1 MPKIPTVAI
10 VGRPNTGKST
20 LFNRMV
26 GERLAIESPIAGTT
40 RDRVARR
47 VETDDLDYLLV
58 DTGGIGGGTTDH
70 DLEDD
75 VEAQAR
81 LAITSADLVLFTVD
95 GRTSLTASDRIVAE
109 LLRKSRRRH
118 VPVIVVATKC
128 DNERQE
134 EDAVA
139 EVVDLGIGDDVI
151 AVSGVHGN
159 GIRELQERIVA
170 HLTELHFGK
179 EKAEEDAAIPRI
191 ALVGRPNV
199 GKSSIINALLAPPQR
214 ATSGRIVSPIPG
226 TTRDASDTLVR
237 HESQS
242 YIFVDTAGL
251 KRTNRVEEGIEEYAH
266 LRSLKAI
273 EDCDIV
279 ILVLEAPQLTSH
291 QDKRIAGLAADSG
304 KGLIVLANKID
315 ALKGAERDEK
325 MEEAKLS
332 LPFVRFAAFLPVSA
346 QTRENLANIFPLIER
361 VQRNRTRQIS
371 ESDLDAWYRGVTQGS
386 ANKRAEVG
394 VGLVQEPGT
403 VPPTFILLARR
414 PKAVTEQHLK
424 FLERRLR
431 ESFAFEGT
439 PMRFYSKTPAEFKKD
454 SEKR

>member
-139 EVVDLGIGDDVI
+139 EVD
-151 AVSGVHGN
+151 
-159 GIRELQERIVA
+159 R
-170 HLTELHFGK
+170 
-179 EKAEEDAAIPRI
+179 
-191 ALVGRPNV
+191 
-199 GKSSIINALLAPPQR
+199 KS
-214 ATSGRIVSPIPG
+214 
-226 TTRDASDTLVR
+226 TRLNS
-237 HESQS
+237 
-242 YIFVDTAGL
+242 
-251 KRTNRVEEGIEEYAH
+251 
-266 LRSLKAI
+266 
-273 EDCDIV
+273 
-279 ILVLEAPQLTSH
+279 SH
-291 QDKRIAGLAADSG
+291 
-304 KGLIVLANKID
+304 
-315 ALKGAERDEK
+315 
-325 MEEAKLS
+325 
-332 LPFVRFAAFLPVSA
+332 
-346 QTRENLANIFPLIER
+346 T
-361 VQRNRTRQIS
+361 
-371 ESDLDAWYRGVTQGS
+371 
-386 ANKRAEVG
+386 
-394 VGLVQEPGT
+394 
-403 VPPTFILLARR
+403 
-414 PKAVTEQHLK
+414 
-424 FLERRLR
+424 
-431 ESFAFEGT
+431 
-439 PMRFYSKTPAEFKKD
+439 
-454 SEKR
+454 